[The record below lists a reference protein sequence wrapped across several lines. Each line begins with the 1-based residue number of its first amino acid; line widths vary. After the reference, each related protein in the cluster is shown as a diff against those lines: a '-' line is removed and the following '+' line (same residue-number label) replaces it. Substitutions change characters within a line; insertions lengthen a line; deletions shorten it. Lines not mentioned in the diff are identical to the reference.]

1 MGSHGWRFTAFSKE
15 QLTFS
20 LAFCFFFVCFV
31 LQTSCDI
38 HCWIG
43 KQASSELYKKA
54 LYNATAFGEA
64 VRTLQLKVFLF
75 YLLAI
80 VWILESY
87 RLITVGYPRVT
98 FPGTKETCLYLCSF
112 LQARENCIVIKKTFR
127 SFIIFRN
134 FFRRRLYWKWN
145 WKYQIWKCGW
155 CSSCNSAII
164 IPARQVSLKINKK
177 TLCLTLSLYFMFQ
190 WCYSIVD

>member
-20 LAFCFFFVCFV
+20 LAFCFFFCFV

-75 YLLAI
+75 DLLAI
-80 VWILESY
+80 VWILESF

-98 FPGTKETCLYLCSF
+98 LPGTKETCFVFTFIFTSTRKLHCHKKRRSEVLLFFETSF
-112 LQARENCIVIKKTFR
+112 AVGCIESEIGNTRSENVAGV
-127 SFIIFRN
+127 
-134 FFRRRLYWKWN
+134 LA
-145 WKYQIWKCGW
+145 
-155 CSSCNSAII
+155 AI
-164 IPARQVSLKINKK
+164 Q
-177 TLCLTLSLYFMFQ
+177 Q
-190 WCYSIVD
+190 